1 MEKPDT
7 IKRNQ
12 LKPPFNKK
20 EVLSEKI
27 DNLWEKTSDVRN
39 LKYQK
44 KKLVLKLETSGVEKR
59 KILLKLESD
68 NSKVNSSNYNLL
80 YELLKGFFNSNGK
93 LE

>member
-1 MEKPDT
+1 MEKRD
-7 IKRNQ
+7 IVQKNQ

-20 EVLSEKI
+20 AVLSEKI
-27 DNLWEKTSDVRN
+27 ESFWERSSDVRN
-39 LKYQK
+39 SKYQK

-59 KILLKLESD
+59 KILLKLESG

-80 YELLKGFFNSNGK
+80 SELLKEFFNSNGK

>member
-1 MEKPDT
+1 MEKTDT

-12 LKPPFNKK
+12 LKPPFNEK

-44 KKLVLKLETSGVEKR
+44 KRLLLKLEINGIEKR
-59 KILLKLESD
+59 KILLKLESGS
-68 NSKVNSSNYNLL
+68 SKVHSSNYNLL
-80 YELLKGFFNSNGK
+80 SELLKEFFNSNGK
-93 LE
+93 SE